1 MATVA
6 VDSNVIV
13 GARLRRDQW
22 HRPGT
27 EIVRGVDAGDLPAGH
42 LNHFGL
48 AEVLTTIEKRGGDQP
63 AIDTLDFLTESRGFE
78 LVHVSTEDIN
88 RGLAIY
94 RREDD
99 IEAVDCFTVA
109 YMQRVGLDYIY
120 SFDDDFDR
128 FEAITRLD
136 TAADPYA

>member
-1 MATVA
+1 MAAAA

-22 HRPGT
+22 HRDGT
-27 EIVRGVDAGDLPAGH
+27 AIVRAIDAGDLPRGQV
-42 LNHFGL
+42 NYFGL
-48 AEVLTTIEKRGGDQP
+48 AEVLTTIEKRAGDHP
-63 AIDTLDFLTESRGFE
+63 AVETLEFLTESRGFD
-78 LVHVSTEDIN
+78 LIHTTHADIN

-94 RREDD
+94 RRERD

-109 YMQRVGLDYIY
+109 HMQRVGLEYVY

-128 FEAITRLD
+128 FGGITRLD
-136 TAADPYA
+136 SADNPFA